1 MTNTNPTIWV
11 VDDDPSV
18 CKALRR
24 LIKSVGFR
32 VKTYTSAQEFLDAG
46 HMEDPGLLIL
56 DVRMPGLSGL
66 ELQKQL
72 AASGSKIPIVFITAH
87 DNGDAYTT
95 AMEEGAVA
103 FLHKPFD
110 DQELLRAID
119 AGIKQSGG

>member
-1 MTNTNPTIWV
+1 VTNTNPTIWV